1 LYQSH
6 YVLIKLLDIK
16 VYRGTLRENARSR
29 FVPLCSRRCTSTWW
43 LIGRANLNDCI
54 DVTCSGL
61 ATRRTSDLGWG
72 SSMTINTKSE
82 PLDDEWHDEAVDVD
96 TNDWTR
102 PLRPADESRRL
113 ASRRAIEIA
122 KEERALRMA
131 LDDFSENR

>member
-1 LYQSH
+1 
-6 YVLIKLLDIK
+6 
-16 VYRGTLRENARSR
+16 
-29 FVPLCSRRCTSTWW
+29 
-43 LIGRANLNDCI
+43 
-54 DVTCSGL
+54 
-61 ATRRTSDLGWG
+61 
-72 SSMTINTKSE
+72 MTINTKSE